1 MNSKVKVKVIVSLMV
16 SLLIVFPVYVVLHE
30 GGHTLAAALCGAKI
44 TRFSVL
50 GAYMSYEGGIIPA

>member
-30 GGHTLAAALCGAKI
+30 GGHTLVAALCGAKI
-44 TRFSVL
+44 TTKLQDSACWVHT
-50 GAYMSYEGGIIPA
+50 